1 MTEEPSLAD
10 ETKPIAGWRIKL
22 AYALFITSLVGMPI
36 ALPLVAFL
44 GFSATF
50 IATFTAVGSVAAELM
65 LVAGAA
71 VAGKQGFAQIKA
83 TVFGFLKQYGPPAK
97 VGKGRYRIGLIMFII
112 PFVYGFAVP
121 YLQEYLPQYVTV
133 LSEHSLAFAV
143 GGDALLVGSLIV
155 LGGDFWEKLRSLF
168 IHRAYAVIPE
178 KPAKEARAS

>member
-1 MTEEPSLAD
+1 MTEETSRAGD
-10 ETKPIAGWRIKL
+10 KATISGWRIKL

-178 KPAKEARAS
+178 RPAKQATAN